1 MVRDYR
7 HQFATRTPGSLFH
20 LIRAIKAVTGVS
32 YRYIL
37 TNAIQLYLVQR
48 VPKDE
53 RLAIEKLTR
62 AAQSDC
68 ADCAAETGPR
78 RGR

>member
-20 LIRAIKAVTGVS
+20 LIRAIKSVTGVS

-37 TNAIQLYLVQR
+37 THAMHLYLAQR
-48 VPKDE
+48 VPRDE

-62 AAQSDC
+62 AGQADC
-68 ADCAAETGPR
+68 ADCDAETSPR
-78 RGR
+78 